1 MTSLYILLL
10 HTVISKGYS
19 SWNNALV
26 RSWKIWLY
34 WIVFSFQLT
43 FYLILTRDLKIIFQ
57 REESTSTAGQKLAA
71 DILLT
76 HALARIIT
84 LLATSGMGWWLNH
97 PNNMLRHI
105 CMCFTDSCV
114 CTSTIFVVRVI
125 YSFGRDGFHLQT
137 LVCMIYCNYV
147 M

>member
-43 FYLILTRDLKIIFQ
+43 FYLILKRDLKIIFQ
-57 REESTSTAGQKLAA
+57 QEESTSTAGQKLAA
-71 DILLT
+71 QHSINSRSCQNHKVTCRERYAVVTQPHQTTCWDKFVSVSLIVVFA
-76 HALARIIT
+76 HPPFSS
-84 LLATSGMGWWLNH
+84 SGFQWVYQVMG
-97 PNNMLRHI
+97 
-105 CMCFTDSCV
+105 
-114 CTSTIFVVRVI
+114 STA
-125 YSFGRDGFHLQT
+125 S
-137 LVCMIYCNYV
+137 
-147 M
+147 